1 MKIAVV
7 IPKYGLP
14 GGAESYAYE
23 LSERLAAREGLE
35 IHVFANQWR
44 YGESSI
50 TFHKIPILTFP
61 RFLTQ
66 VSFAHFA
73 NRKIGFGDFDLVHSH
88 DRIFSMDL
96 FTMHSIPHKTWIK
109 EARSRS
115 LSLFDRT
122 MAWVERKGIT
132 GSPQP
137 VILPVSN
144 LVREELLK
152 AYDLPESIVRVIHPG
167 VSTER
172 FSGLD
177 RASCRREIR
186 QRYGLSLNEV
196 VVLFVSMN
204 FELKRLDLVMRG
216 IAKLV
221 SAGNTSSSL
230 NLMIVGK
237 GKKKKYQKLAQ
248 ELRIADR
255 VIFTGVIRDIEKY
268 YLASDIFVM
277 PSIFDTFGIAVLEA
291 MMAGLPVI
299 ISRRVGAKD
308 LIDPG
313 VHGCVLSEN
322 PSPLDMSQA
331 LASLLGSEKRR
342 EIGEMCRRV
351 AMAHD
356 WSRTADQVAE
366 LYHQL
371 AAQKKGSR

>member
-35 IHVFANQWR
+35 IHVFANKWR

-73 NRKIGFGDFDLVHSH
+73 NRKISLGDFDLIHSH

-96 FTMHSIPHKTWIK
+96 FTMHSIPHKTWIN
-109 EARSRS
+109 EARGKT

-132 GSPQP
+132 GSPLP

-144 LVREELLK
+144 LVRDALLK
-152 AYDLPESIVRVIHPG
+152 AYDVPESIVRVIHPG

-177 RASCRREIR
+177 REGCRREIR
-186 QRYGLSLNEV
+186 QRYGLSLNEI

-221 SAGNTSSSL
+221 SAGSTNSSL
-230 NLMIVGK
+230 KLMIVGK
-237 GKKKKYQKLAQ
+237 GKKKKYQNLAQ

-255 VIFTGVIRDIEKY
+255 VIFAGVIQDIEKY

-299 ISRRVGAKD
+299 ISQRVGAKD

-313 VHGCVLSEN
+313 VHGFVLSEN
-322 PSPLDMSQA
+322 PSPLDISQA
-331 LASLLGSEKRR
+331 LASLLGSKERMGMGEK
-342 EIGEMCRRV
+342 CRQV
-351 AMAHD
+351 ALAHD
-356 WSRTADQVAE
+356 WNRMADQVAE
-366 LYHQL
+366 LYQQL
-371 AAQKKGSR
+371 AAEKKGSL